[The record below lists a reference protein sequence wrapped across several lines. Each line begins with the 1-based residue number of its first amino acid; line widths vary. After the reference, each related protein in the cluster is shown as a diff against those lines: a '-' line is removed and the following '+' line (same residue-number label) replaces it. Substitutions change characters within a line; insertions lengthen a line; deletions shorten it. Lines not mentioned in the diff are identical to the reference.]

1 MLKKVGLVLLAGY
14 LLGYLGAFLVIVMNK
29 WGSDSWRH
37 MFTEAAVRA
46 LAWPHELYA
55 FFFVN

>member
-1 MLKKVGLVLLAGY
+1 MMKKVGLVLLAGY
-14 LLGYLGAFLVIVMNK
+14 LLGYLGAFLVVLMNK
-29 WGSDSWRH
+29 WGMDSWRS

-46 LAWPHELYA
+46 LTWPHELYV